1 MLLTKRPNYQRYQQ
15 GISMNKNTAKLLL
28 IFIILIIG
36 SHSAWATKL
45 RGRVVG
51 YNSYYNSYYPASNI
65 LVVFKYW
72 NRNSRSWV
80 RAGQTHTQ
88 RDGMFYIRL
97 RPRDY
102 YIQVPGKNVPLRV
115 FRRQNQDIPEIQ
127 IR

>member
-1 MLLTKRPNYQRYQQ
+1 
-15 GISMNKNTAKLLL
+15 MNNKTATLLL
-28 IFIILIIG
+28 ICIMLIIG
-36 SHSAWATKL
+36 SSSAWATNL

-51 YNSYYNSYYPASNI
+51 YNAYYNSYYPASNI

-72 NRNSRSWV
+72 DRNRRSWI
-80 RAGQTHTQ
+80 RAAQTYTQ

-115 FRRQNQDIPEIQ
+115 FRQKNQDIPEIQ
-127 IR
+127 IQ